1 MPGLAAFDLVDKLRF
16 DGPMDMSCFAA
27 FGYVIGIL
35 APKHKP
41 VEMRFSQTRRTCT
54 ACVVIQ

>member
-16 DGPMDMSCFAA
+16 DGPMDMSCFTA

-35 APKHKP
+35 IPKQKP
-41 VEMRFSQTRRTCT
+41 VEMRFSQAARNCT